1 MGNNI
6 FGSVLKMKI
15 SQIPSTCLYWK
26 KHIIN
31 SWKQKEE
38 SCVYLLM
45 KEANLKRLQTV
56 WFYLYNSPKEA
67 RLSRQQ
73 KR

>member
-31 SWKQKEE
+31 SKLEE
-38 SCVYLLM
+38 WLIVYNVQAGG
-45 KEANLKRLQTV
+45 KK
-56 WFYLYNSPKEA
+56 
-67 RLSRQQ
+67 
-73 KR
+73 